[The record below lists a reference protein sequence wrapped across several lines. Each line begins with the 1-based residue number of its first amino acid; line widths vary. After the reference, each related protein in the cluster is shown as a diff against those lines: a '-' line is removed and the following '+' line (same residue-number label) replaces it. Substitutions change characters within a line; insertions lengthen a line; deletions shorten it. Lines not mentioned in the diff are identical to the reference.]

1 MTDETKPK
9 IALTWEERQAL
20 PVMQKLLKRKPE
32 AFELL
37 MKDMTK
43 QAAVNILLSAKKE
56 MKDLHLLAQALVSA
70 AGIIVKM
77 DEKEPEANSV
87 SHTEETTGATT

>member
-1 MTDETKPK
+1 MKPK

-20 PVMQKLLKRKPE
+20 PVIQKLLKRKPE

-43 QAAVNILLSAKKE
+43 QAAVDVLLSAKKE
-56 MKDLHLLAQALVSA
+56 MQDLHIMAQSLVA
-70 AGIIVKM
+70 AAAIVVKM
-77 DEKEPEANSV
+77 DQPKESN
-87 SHTEETTGATT
+87 HD

>member
-1 MTDETKPK
+1 MTTETKPS

-20 PVMQKLLKRKPE
+20 PVIQKLLKRKPE

-43 QAAVNILLSAKKE
+43 QAAVNVLLSAKKE
-56 MKDLHLLAQALVSA
+56 MQDLHIMAQSLVA
-70 AGIIVKM
+70 AAAIIVKM
-77 DEKEPEANSV
+77 DQPKESN
-87 SHTEETTGATT
+87 HD

>member
-1 MTDETKPK
+1 MSEDKPK

-20 PVMQKLLKRKPE
+20 PVIQKLLKRKPE

-43 QAAVNILLSAKKE
+43 QAAVTILLAAKKE
-56 MKDLHLLAQALVSA
+56 MNDLHLLAQALVAA

-77 DEKEPEANSV
+77 DKP
-87 SHTEETTGATT
+87 EETK

>member
-1 MTDETKPK
+1 MTTETKPP

-20 PVMQKLLKRKPE
+20 PVIQKLLKRKPE

-43 QAAVNILLSAKKE
+43 QAAVNVLLSAKKE
-56 MKDLHLLAQALVSA
+56 MQDLHLMAQALVAA

-77 DEKEPEANSV
+77 DQPQPEESN
-87 SHTEETTGATT
+87 HD

>member
-20 PVMQKLLKRKPE
+20 PVIQKLLKRKPE

>member
-1 MTDETKPK
+1 MTTETKPK

-20 PVMQKLLKRKPE
+20 PVIQKLLKRKPE

-43 QAAVNILLSAKKE
+43 QAAVDILLGAKKE
-56 MKDLHLLAQALVSA
+56 MGDLHLLAQALVSA
-70 AGIIVKM
+70 ASIIVKM

-87 SHTEETTGATT
+87 SPTEETTGATT

>member
-1 MTDETKPK
+1 MTAETKPS

-20 PVMQKLLKRKPE
+20 PVIQKLLKRKPE

-43 QAAVNILLSAKKE
+43 QAAVNVLLSAKKE
-56 MKDLHLLAQALVSA
+56 MQDLHIMAQSLVA
-70 AGIIVKM
+70 AAAIIVKM
-77 DEKEPEANSV
+77 DQPKESN
-87 SHTEETTGATT
+87 HD

>member
-1 MTDETKPK
+1 MKPK

-20 PVMQKLLKRKPE
+20 PVIQKLLKRKPE

-43 QAAVNILLSAKKE
+43 QAAVNVLLSAKKE
-56 MKDLHLLAQALVSA
+56 MQDLHIMAQSLVA
-70 AGIIVKM
+70 AAAIIVKM
-77 DEKEPEANSV
+77 DQPKESN
-87 SHTEETTGATT
+87 HD

>member
-1 MTDETKPK
+1 MTAETKPP

-20 PVMQKLLKRKPE
+20 PVIQKLLKRKPE

-43 QAAVNILLSAKKE
+43 QAAVNVLLSAKKE
-56 MKDLHLLAQALVSA
+56 MQDLHLMAQAMVA
-70 AGIIVKM
+70 AAAVIVKM
-77 DEKEPEANSV
+77 DQPKESN
-87 SHTEETTGATT
+87 HD

>member
-1 MTDETKPK
+1 MTAETKPE

-20 PVMQKLLKRKPE
+20 PVIQKLLKRKPE

-43 QAAVNILLSAKKE
+43 QAAVNVLLSAKKE
-56 MKDLHLLAQALVSA
+56 MQDLHLMAQALVA
-70 AGIIVKM
+70 AAAIIVKM
-77 DEKEPEANSV
+77 DQPKESN
-87 SHTEETTGATT
+87 HD